1 MVKLESTLMRFMLEL
16 VTRTNIYIYDMTWYD
31 IYIYI
36 LNSGLW
42 TLDYILYYFHIF
54 DQYMTYLLVPS
65 SSISSHCSHLVA
77 EDLHLLPLN
86 ESGRRCLPMS
96 RFAGTGW
103 RQPIPME
110 SPLEWFLI
118 SMAHTPNLIH
128 APHNEP
134 RFSVFGYLSTKWK
147 PIPLTRTDL
156 GLPV

>member
-16 VTRTNIYIYDMTWYD
+16 VTRTNIYIYIHAYIFYYKYI
-31 IYIYI
+31 IY
-36 LNSGLW
+36 SELW

-54 DQYMTYLLVPS
+54 DQYITYLFVP

-77 EDLHLLPLN
+77 EDLQLLPLN

-96 RFAGTGW
+96 RFVGTGW

-110 SPLEWFLI
+110 NPLEWFLI
-118 SMAHTPNLIH
+118 SMVHTPNLIH